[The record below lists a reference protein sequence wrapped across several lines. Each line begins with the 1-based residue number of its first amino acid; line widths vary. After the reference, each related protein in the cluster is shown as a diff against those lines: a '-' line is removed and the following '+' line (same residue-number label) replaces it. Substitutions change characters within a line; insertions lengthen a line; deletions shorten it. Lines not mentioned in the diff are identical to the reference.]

1 MWLFISIGLLL
12 FFKQSITIRYSE
24 DHDSYTRGFADL
36 FALPYHVSSVKK
48 AGKQSRQASPNDAE
62 RDAGDPRDNEP
73 LTKAIATGETK
84 QDFTDRGLIQRHT
97 QSQKTLGRDRI
108 NEGRHVTTSIS
119 TTAKGPCF
127 TVNITMPSD
136 HGLFSWR
143 WYEAIIE
150 TLAVGIYLYAT
161 FVLTSVLFLSGE
173 EGIIYAVVM
182 VLSLAAVRVVES
194 VAFHQTPQP

>member
-1 MWLFISIGLLL
+1 MWFFLAVGLLL

-24 DHDSYTRGFADL
+24 DYDGYSRGFADL
-36 FALPYHVSSVKK
+36 LALPYHILSAKN
-48 AGKQSRQASPNDAE
+48 ATTQLRRHDAE
-62 RDAGDPRDNEP
+62 RDVHGSRDKKP
-73 LTKAIATGETK
+73 PTGATAIAETRPY
-84 QDFTDRGLIQRHT
+84 FADRGLIQGHT
-97 QSQKTLGRDRI
+97 QSRGKVGKDSI
-108 NEGRHVTTSIS
+108 NEIRHVTPAISSI
-119 TTAKGPCF
+119 ALGPCF